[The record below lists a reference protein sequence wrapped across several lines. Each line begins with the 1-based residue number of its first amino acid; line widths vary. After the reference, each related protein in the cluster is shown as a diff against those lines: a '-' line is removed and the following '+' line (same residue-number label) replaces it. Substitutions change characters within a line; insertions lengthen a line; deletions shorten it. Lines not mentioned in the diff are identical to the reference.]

1 MGYCILLRLAHW
13 LLPSGHYYRYLTITI
28 TIIVFYP
35 TPTHIHSLSSWKSPG
50 EGGACVMRSRDK
62 IRSYKVPTT
71 GSNMMFIIRC
81 RLCFSDCGRILRGGE
96 MFFFWVF

>member
-1 MGYCILLRLAHW
+1 
-13 LLPSGHYYRYLTITI
+13 
-28 TIIVFYP
+28 
-35 TPTHIHSLSSWKSPG
+35 
-50 EGGACVMRSRDK
+50 MRSRDK